1 MQGHACKMLL
11 CSSAIIMMSSMHV
24 LAQTA
29 PLPAAQSGQGTANA
43 TGISVDDIV
52 VTATR
57 VETNLQNTPIA
68 VTALSSEGLRQKGV
82 TSLLDIGNYVPSLS
96 IGSRS
101 GTGAAGGGI
110 AIRGMG
116 VDATDSS
123 AAVGT
128 YIDEVYFASGRGN
141 LLGLMDVDRV
151 EVLRGPQGTLFGR
164 NTIAGA
170 IQYVTHAPD
179 NQFGGYITGTLGNFD
194 RTDVEGALNLPL
206 TDTLAIRVA
215 GKYNDRDGYVRDLL
229 NDIDRGSDRTWAARI
244 KLRWT
249 PTDRLSIDL
258 KGEYL
263 NQRSNGRAV
272 MVDEVNPNAQFVG
285 LAQLFGET
293 RPLDNRYL
301 SPAKYVSAGFNGPD
315 YFRFHSYLAQGIIA
329 YELSDDLTVKSITAK
344 SWYHSRFAQ
353 DLDNTPLA
361 IISIL
366 PAGDDSNV
374 FTQELQLNGDLVS
387 NRLHFTLGGYYY
399 DSKQRQDPG
408 MGIQL
413 GFGPVMRPYGKPALD
428 VVAKALYGQ
437 ATFDLTDR
445 LSVAAGLRYS
455 NEKNTSFLI
464 DQTSP
469 VSASFSNWS
478 PHAGLNFQIDDDL
491 LVYAKA
497 SRGFRAG
504 GISPNAALPNNGLA
518 FGPETAWTYEIGA
531 RMQFLDRRI
540 RLNPAI
546 FMTDWKNIQFNKL
559 VPTPAGIA
567 AVTDN
572 AGDARIKG
580 FELEAQVAATER
592 LQLTGSMSVL
602 DSHYT
607 RVSNLPFYTY
617 PFGYLASFPDP
628 VTGAVLPGSTVILP
642 NITTDT
648 PLQRAPKFKFAV
660 GARYTY
666 PLDNGSKLLASA
678 DYAWTGT
685 QYAAVTI
692 SDQVKLPSYGV
703 LNARLQYTAPE
714 GRFSVAVFG
723 TNITDKFYLI
733 GGSDFAG
740 GFTTGSRELDPA
752 RPREY
757 GVEVRFNF

>member
-1 MQGHACKMLL
+1 MQGQACKMLL
-11 CSSAIIMMSSMHV
+11 CGSTIILMSSANV
-24 LAQTA
+24 LAQATLGVG
-29 PLPAAQSGQGTANA
+29 PEQGSAKIG
-43 TGISVDDIV
+43 GISVDDIV

-179 NQFGGYITGTLGNFD
+179 NQLGGYVTGTLGNFG

-215 GKYNDRDGYVRDLL
+215 GKYNDRDGYVHDLL
-229 NDIDRGSDRTWAARI
+229 NDIDRGSDRTWAGRI

-249 PTDRLSIDL
+249 PTDRLSVDL

-272 MVDEVNPNAQFVG
+272 MVDEVNANAQFVG

-301 SPAKYVSAGFNGPD
+301 SPAKYVSAGFNAPD

-329 YELSDDLTVKSITAK
+329 YELSDDLTVKSISAK
-344 SWYHSRFAQ
+344 SWYRSRFAQ

-361 IISIL
+361 IISVL
-366 PAGDDSNV
+366 PAGDDSDV
-374 FTQELQLNGDLVS
+374 FTQELQLNGDILS

-408 MGIQL
+408 LGIQL

-531 RMQFLDRRI
+531 RMQFLDRRV
-540 RLNPAI
+540 RLNPTI
-546 FMTDWKNIQFNKL
+546 FLTDWKNIQFNKL

-607 RVSNLPFYTY
+607 RVSDLPFYTY

-648 PLQRAPKFKFAV
+648 PLQRAPKFKFAL
-660 GARYTY
+660 GGRYTY
-666 PLDNGSKLLASA
+666 PLDNGSKLIASV
-678 DYAWTGT
+678 DYAWTGK

-692 SDQVKLPSYGV
+692 SDQVKLPAYGV

-714 GRFSVAVFG
+714 GRFSVAAFG
-723 TNITDKFYLI
+723 TNITDQFYLI

-740 GFTTGSRELDPA
+740 GYTTGSRELDPA